1 MCGNGQLQKTNISKW
16 SQDFTYY
23 LCLTWTVNANSLKTK
38 QSGYWRN
45 VFNWLPPFFCKQ
57 NILLF
62 VQPRWQPRMVFPVS
76 VIKYFGEGAMSYIG
90 SPRASHARFH
100 TSLNCSSASIY
111 TVMQKK
117 GTTFLLWLNLLIQN
131 VIWQNLVLLLSTNI
145 IVDVTYLISGIYT
158 NFRTFLCQKSMK
170 WDITSLT
177 MVFRE
182 EDLSTG

>member
-1 MCGNGQLQKTNISKW
+1 MCSIGCHL
-16 SQDFTYY
+16 
-23 LCLTWTVNANSLKTK
+23 
-38 QSGYWRN
+38 
-45 VFNWLPPFFCKQ
+45 FFCKQ

-62 VQPRWQPRMVFPVS
+62 VQPRWQPRTVFPVS

-158 NFRTFLCQKSMK
+158 IFRTFLCQKSMK

-182 EDLSTG
+182 EDRSTG